1 MASVR
6 ENLRRFWLANLY
18 AWKDAL
24 AYRLDFIFLIV
35 DYFVFPVVNF
45 AVITIIYTVSSG
57 IAGWDYYQA
66 VFLIGLIGLVR
77 NIIRYAVYPNG
88 LVRAMQQGTI
98 DGMLTRPYSYL
109 VMVISNFG
117 SKTCIGAI
125 LSSMGIML
133 FALPH
138 IDFTLASGLAFLAM
152 VAVGTAALVL
162 FFLLL
167 ILVSYKY
174 FSGGSWVNWL
184 LNTILNANEYPLSI
198 YGVVGTMLFTFVLP
212 VSLAVYFPAEVLL
225 GFAGL
230 QYMVGAVAL
239 ASVMALAF
247 YRAFYRMFMSY
258 ASGGG

>member
-1 MASVR
+1 MANVT
-6 ENLRRFWLANLY
+6 ENLRRLWLANLY

-45 AVITIIYTVSSG
+45 ATITIIYTVSSG

-77 NIIRYAVYPNG
+77 NVVRYAVYPNG
-88 LVRAMQQGTI
+88 FVRAMQQGTI

-109 VMVISNFG
+109 VMIVSNFG

-125 LSSMGIML
+125 ISSIGIML

-138 IDFTLASGLAFLAM
+138 ISFTPLTGLAFAAM
-152 VAVGTAALVL
+152 VASGTAALIM

-167 ILVSYKY
+167 ILLSYKY
-174 FSGGSWVNWL
+174 FSGGNWVNWL

-198 YGVVGTMLFTFVLP
+198 YGIVGTMFFTFVLP

-225 GFAGL
+225 GFASL
-230 QYMVGAVAL
+230 NYTVGVVAL
-239 ASVMALAF
+239 ALAMAIAF
-247 YRAFYRMFMSY
+247 HRAFYALFINY